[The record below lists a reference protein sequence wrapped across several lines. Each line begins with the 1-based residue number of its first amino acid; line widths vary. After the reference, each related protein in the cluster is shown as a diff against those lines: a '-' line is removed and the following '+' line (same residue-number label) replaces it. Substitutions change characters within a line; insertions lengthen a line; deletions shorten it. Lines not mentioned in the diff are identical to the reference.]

1 MTCERCDDNGEITVT
16 VGDQPDYFGNWDSVE
31 IPCPDCEE
39 TDMPDNPDLS
49 PMLGVVPPV
58 LPPEQ
63 ATEAVIAAANWVD
76 AELERLRTQRATRDH
91 DGMAEIRAMQRK
103 LIEDRAATN
112 ARIKELVAEQAR
124 LARVLRVLDL

>member
-1 MTCERCDDNGEITVT
+1 MTL
-16 VGDQPDYFGNWDSVE
+16 PDE
-31 IPCPDCEE
+31 
-39 TDMPDNPDLS
+39 NPDEGPAFTYPDEDELATV
-49 PMLGVVPPV
+49 LGVVQPV

-91 DGMAEIRAMQRK
+91 DGMAEIKAMQRK
-103 LIEDRAATN
+103 LIDDRAATN
-112 ARIKELVAEQAR
+112 TRIKELVAEQAR